1 MSTMLEP
8 PNFDPDNVQ
17 ARMTPRADGLRCAG
31 KTRAGLPCRRFPVSG
46 GIFCTAHMGFQRDG
60 QGAPHGNRN
69 GLRHGFY
76 SPILDENE
84 AADLQEL
91 IDAQDLSGE
100 IGLIRTLVRR
110 IARQLKD
117 EDRAY
122 TVKELAT
129 MVTLAFTGTR
139 TIAHLIAR
147 NNGGASFADI
157 LEEALGDMDRLDE
170 RDDL

>member
-1 MSTMLEP
+1 MSTIPERP
-8 PNFDPDNVQ
+8 SFDPDTVQ
-17 ARMTPRADGLRCAG
+17 GRTTPKDDAPRCAG
-31 KTRAGLPCRRFPVSG
+31 RTRAGLPCRRFPVSG
-46 GIFCTAHMGFQRDG
+46 GIFCAAHMGFQRDG

-76 SPILDENE
+76 SPVLDDDE
-84 AADLQEL
+84 AADLQGL

-100 IGLIRTLVRR
+100 IGLVRTLVRR

-117 EDRAY
+117 EDRVY

-157 LEEALGDMDRLDE
+157 LEEALGEMNEFGE
-170 RDDL
+170 RD

>member
-1 MSTMLEP
+1 M
-8 PNFDPDNVQ
+8 
-17 ARMTPRADGLRCAG
+17 
-31 KTRAGLPCRRFPVSG
+31 
-46 GIFCTAHMGFQRDG
+46 
-60 QGAPHGNRN
+60 
-69 GLRHGFY
+69 
-76 SPILDENE
+76 LDEDE
-84 AADLQEL
+84 AVDLQEL

-117 EDRAY
+117 ENHAY

-129 MVTLAFTGTR
+129 LVTLAFTGTR

-157 LEEALGDMDRLDE
+157 LEETLGDMDDFGE
-170 RDDL
+170 RS

>member
-1 MSTMLEP
+1 M
-8 PNFDPDNVQ
+8 
-17 ARMTPRADGLRCAG
+17 
-31 KTRAGLPCRRFPVSG
+31 
-46 GIFCTAHMGFQRDG
+46 
-60 QGAPHGNRN
+60 
-69 GLRHGFY
+69 
-76 SPILDENE
+76 
-84 AADLQEL
+84 QEL

-117 EDRAY
+117 ENQAY

-129 MVTLAFTGTR
+129 LVTLAFTGTR

-157 LEEALGDMDRLDE
+157 LEEALGDMDDFGE
-170 RDDL
+170 RD

>member
-1 MSTMLEP
+1 MSTMPAL
-8 PNFDPDNVQ
+8 PNFDPDTVQ
-17 ARMTPRADGLRCAG
+17 GRTTPKDDAPRCAG

-46 GIFCTAHMGFQRDG
+46 GIFCAAHMGFQRDG

-69 GLRHGFY
+69 SLRHGFY
-76 SPILDENE
+76 SPVLDEDE

-117 EDRAY
+117 ENHAY

-129 MVTLAFTGTR
+129 LVTLAFTGTR

-157 LEEALGDMDRLDE
+157 LEEALGDMDGFGD
-170 RDDL
+170 RD

>member
-1 MSTMLEP
+1 
-8 PNFDPDNVQ
+8 
-17 ARMTPRADGLRCAG
+17 
-31 KTRAGLPCRRFPVSG
+31 
-46 GIFCTAHMGFQRDG
+46 MGFQRDG

-76 SPILDENE
+76 SPVLDEDE

-117 EDRAY
+117 ENRAW
-122 TVKELAT
+122 TIKELAT

-157 LEEALGDMDRLDE
+157 LEEALGDMDD
-170 RDDL
+170 